1 MEKGFKMQIHTPA
14 QVYSKCQQEEKN
26 HIQSIEVEEK
36 KSLAI
41 KFGFTEIIQ

>member
-14 QVYSKCQQEEKN
+14 QVYSKCQQEEKT

-36 KSLAI
+36 K
-41 KFGFTEIIQ
+41 IIGNKD